1 MEAYGTYS
9 KTPAVCKQ
17 LEFWRVPTRAV
28 GVGEICIHVVL
39 QVWEG
44 SFKMLLQTVIIKKYI
59 NIKGNNKMLYL
70 EFEVTANS
78 YQLLR

>member
-1 MEAYGTYS
+1 
-9 KTPAVCKQ
+9 
-17 LEFWRVPTRAV
+17 
-28 GVGEICIHVVL
+28 
-39 QVWEG
+39 
-44 SFKMLLQTVIIKKYI
+44 MLLQTVIIKKYI